1 MVALGDEVL
10 IEVEIARGG
19 REKRHPD
26 GTLDYVSPVPAP
38 FAYGSIVG
46 EWGGDGDPLDVVV
59 VGFTPAAGTRHRLRL
74 VGHVRARDRGMDDDK
89 WVAAPT
95 HFARWHDRWTVH
107 LFFLVYPT
115 ARAWVDARKGR
126 SGRFEVLGVRWR

>member
-1 MVALGDEVL
+1 MVALGDTVL
-10 IEVEIARGG
+10 VEVEIARGG

-26 GTLDYVSPVPAP
+26 GSLDYVSPVPAP

-46 EWGGDGDPLDVVV
+46 ELGGDGDPLDVIV
-59 VGFTPAAGTRHRLRL
+59 VGCAPRVGERCSLRL
-74 VGHVRARDRGMDDDK
+74 VGCVSARDRGLVDDK

-95 HFARWHDRWTVH
+95 EVVRRRDRWTVG

-115 ARAWVDARKGR
+115 ARAWIDAVKRR
-126 SGRFEVLGVRWR
+126 PGRFEVLGVRWR